1 MRILVIAACP
11 LPWPRGTP
19 IRIHR
24 MAEAL
29 VARGHEVHLATYPL
43 GDDSV
48 EVSYHMH
55 RVGSRDAELDASPGP
70 SLKKLLWLDPQ
81 LWQLVRRLLATH
93 EFDVIHAHH
102 YEGLITALSAR
113 RSDQAV
119 PVIYDAH
126 TLLSTELPHYRLHL
140 PRKLVTYFGG
150 ALDRNLPPRA
160 DHVIAVTERMR
171 QWFEAAA
178 AIPSSHLS
186 LIPNGVEQEH
196 FGRANLNGSAP
207 KSSNGHA
214 PRIVFAG
221 NLADYQGIG
230 TLLEAFALLRR
241 QAGNAR
247 LLLVTDSE
255 LGEWENNIRE
265 LGLGTAV
272 EVVRSDFATLP
283 AHLDAAD
290 VLVNPRMDC
299 DGIPQ
304 KLLNYMAA
312 GKPIVSFR
320 GSAPVLENERNGLVV
335 PDADVQ
341 GFAAAIQRLL
351 QAPEFAAQL
360 GAAARRDIEETYSWQ
375 GVAKHVESVYASTLD
390 RKAH

>member
-1 MRILVIAACP
+1 MRVLVIAACP

-48 EVSYHMH
+48 AVSYRLH
-55 RVGSRDAELDASPGP
+55 RIGSPDTEMDASPGP

-81 LWQLVRRLLATH
+81 LWRLVRRLLATH

-113 RSDQAV
+113 RADQAV

-126 TLLSTELPHYRLHL
+126 TLLSTELPHYRFHL
-140 PRKLVTYFGG
+140 PRRLVTYFGG

-171 QWFEAAA
+171 QWFHAAA
-178 AIPSSHLS
+178 AIPSSNLS
-186 LIPNGVEQEH
+186 LIPNGVEQGH
-196 FGRANLNGSAP
+196 FGPEKTNGGVPRRA
-207 KSSNGHA
+207 NGHA

-241 QAGNAR
+241 QSGNAR

-265 LGLGTAV
+265 LDLGAAV
-272 EVVRSDFATLP
+272 EVVRSDFDTLP
-283 AHLDAAD
+283 GHLDAAD
-290 VLVNPRMDC
+290 VLVNPRSGC

-335 PDADVQ
+335 PDGDVQ
-341 GFAAAIQRLL
+341 GFAAAIERLL
-351 QAPEFAAQL
+351 QAPDFARQL
-360 GAAARRDIEETYSWQ
+360 GAAARQDIEERYSWQ
-375 GVAKHVESVYASTLD
+375 GVAKHVESVYVSAID
-390 RKAH
+390 RKPH

>member
-48 EVSYHMH
+48 DVSYHMH
-55 RVGSRDAELDASPGP
+55 RVGSPDAELDASPGP

-171 QWFEAAA
+171 QWFHDAA

-186 LIPNGVEQEH
+186 LIPNGVEQDH
-196 FGRANLNGSAP
+196 FGPGLVNGGTR
-207 KSSNGHA
+207 KRTNGHA

-230 TLLEAFALLRR
+230 TLLESFALLRKEVGDA
-241 QAGNAR
+241 QLA
-247 LLLVTDSE
+247 LVTDSE

-265 LGLGTAV
+265 LGLGAAV
-272 EVVRSDFATLP
+272 EVVRSDFDTLP

-320 GSAPVLENERNGLVV
+320 GSAPVLQNERNGLVV
-335 PDADVQ
+335 PDADAQ
-341 GFAAAIQRLL
+341 GFADAIRRLL
-351 QAPEFAAQL
+351 QAPEFARQL
-360 GAAARRDIEETYSWQ
+360 GAAARRDVEDTYSWQ
-375 GVAKHVESVYASTLD
+375 GVAKHVESVYAATID
-390 RKAH
+390 RKPH

>member
-1 MRILVIAACP
+1 MRILVVAACP
-11 LPWPRGTP
+11 MPWPRGTP

-48 EVSYHMH
+48 EIPYEMH
-55 RVGSRDAELDASPGP
+55 RVGSPDAEMDPSPGP
-70 SLKKLLWLDPQ
+70 SLKKLFWLDPQ

-113 RSDQAV
+113 RADQAV

-126 TLLSTELPHYRLHL
+126 TLLSTELPHYRFHL
-140 PRKLVTYFGG
+140 PRKLITYFGG

-171 QWFEAAA
+171 QWFHDATSIPAAQ
-178 AIPSSHLS
+178 LS
-186 LIPNGVEQEH
+186 LIPNGVEHDH
-196 FGRANLNGSAP
+196 FGPGNVTGDAPNG
-207 KSSNGHA
+207 SNGHA

-241 QAGNAR
+241 KSGNAR

-265 LGLGTAV
+265 LGLGAAV
-272 EVVRSDFATLP
+272 EVVRSDFDTLP

-320 GSAPVLENERNGLVV
+320 GSAPVLEHQRNGLVV

-341 GFAAAIQRLL
+341 GFADAIQRLL
-351 QAPEFAAQL
+351 QAPELARQL
-360 GAAARRDIEETYSWQ
+360 GAAARRDVEETYSWH
-375 GVAKHVESVYASTLD
+375 GVAKHVESVYTRAID